1 MSTSQDSVITVGWLD
16 TTPIIVAIAMAPS
29 RMLNLGLL
37 ILEMELLAV
46 LGSWLTS
53 HKVML
58 QTTLVLA
65 IWP

>member
-1 MSTSQDSVITVGWLD
+1 MSTSQDSVITVGLLD

-46 LGSWLTS
+46 LASWLTS